1 MANDGAQP
9 EILNKRALAIV
20 SRVRDKLTGRDFPYE
35 TEGTLSIPR
44 QVELL
49 VQQATSHENLCQCYI
64 GWSAALFSPSF
75 FCLTEFLFC
84 FLLILLLFL
93 LVHHRISLGFLFG
106 LPLSILSA
114 ASENWIVLVFTE
126 FLFLPELIEF
136 YLFIFTDFRSFSQTM
151 YNRLLTS
158 VTEFFGFST

>member
-75 FCLTEFLFC
+75 FLSYRVF
-84 FLLILLLFL
+84 ILLSSYPFAFFTG
-93 LVHHRISLGFLFG
+93 SSPNFTCFLFG

-136 YLFIFTDFRSFSQTM
+136 YLFIFTDFRSFFQTM
-151 YNRLLTS
+151 YSRLLTS